1 MRWILG
7 LLLGATVTA
16 QAGTVYVCK
25 SSDGGTLFSQ
35 TPCPTGYS
43 GEQRSID
50 AQRPSRG
57 ASEAEL
63 RQMADDLTQSNAK
76 IRLERDLKNAQKKLK
91 ELQDARQGNIRSQT
105 DLAQS
110 IAGPNS
116 RNRSQAIIDDLRT
129 QTEKYN
135 EEIRQQR
142 QKVADTQK
150 RLSEMQASSSAPENS
165 ASSGQAL

>member
-1 MRWILG
+1 
-7 LLLGATVTA
+7 
-16 QAGTVYVCK
+16 
-25 SSDGGTLFSQ
+25 
-35 TPCPTGYS
+35 
-43 GEQRSID
+43 
-50 AQRPSRG
+50 
-57 ASEAEL
+57 
-63 RQMADDLTQSNAK
+63 MADDLTQSNAK

-129 QTEKYN
+129 QTDKYN